1 MKINHI
7 ITEFVTPQA
16 TAQDPGLEREK
27 DVDVIFFGRMPQD
40 FTARTAWKA
49 LEDVLP
55 REYPAGSERAQ
66 NKIAE
71 VSKNNGAVVTTKP
84 LSIAQKLVKEFQAR
98 GIKCRIDA
106 SGLEEDLTRRG
117 FLQGAGAAAVAGTAG
132 SAKAQTVKF
141 DVAARIAVQKAQGA
155 IGKFF
160 TVKFGGEQSR
170 IMDYIAQNVNK
181 AVLAYCMDTNGYN
194 VLEVIDYATDSAYRA
209 ADAVPPSITDR
220 GGAKTAISIA
230 NTFMD
235 AYTAAILQ
243 KLNEYIR
250 VGRSQQQP
258 QQQPQQSEKAKYTGD
273 NKTESQIPARVIA
286 TYVLSSDPS
295 NAIPP
300 EIAQLA
306 REELQN
312 FIKIY
317 NAKEWVN
324 ANVNNLKKIFL
335 TDYKNNEPE
344 KYKQTVNGY
353 KQFANQNIDALKK
366 LNSTPADND
375 LTFKESVNHD
385 MVEAARPPVA
395 PDPQNY
401 DSDVDYYNDRD
412 ADPIPQDTDA
422 DYENMDET
430 KEKIGNMDADAFD
443 DAISRLKKLA
453 GAGPL
458 RTVYDPA
465 RRVYKNVPHA
475 VQPAQQPKK
484 VR

>member
-27 DVDVIFFGRMPQD
+27 DVDVIFFGFMPQD

-106 SGLEEDLTRRG
+106 PGLEEDIKVPGPMR
-117 FLQGAGAAAVAGTAG
+117 
-132 SAKAQTVKF
+132 
-141 DVAARIAVQKAQGA
+141 
-155 IGKFF
+155 
-160 TVKFGGEQSR
+160 
-170 IMDYIAQNVNK
+170 MNDYHDQ
-181 AVLAYCMDTNGYN
+181 
-194 VLEVIDYATDSAYRA
+194 
-209 ADAVPPSITDR
+209 ADAIQEKLRQAMQAGNKQLIQQLSKQRDDLDAHV
-220 GGAKTAISIA
+220 KTHG
-230 NTFMD
+230 MM
-235 AYTAAILQ
+235 
-243 KLNEYIR
+243 
-250 VGRSQQQP
+250 
-258 QQQPQQSEKAKYTGD
+258 
-273 NKTESQIPARVIA
+273 
-286 TYVLSSDPS
+286 
-295 NAIPP
+295 P
-300 EIAQLA
+300 E
-306 REELQN
+306 
-312 FIKIY
+312 
-317 NAKEWVN
+317 
-324 ANVNNLKKIFL
+324 
-335 TDYKNNEPE
+335 D
-344 KYKQTVNGY
+344 
-353 KQFANQNIDALKK
+353 
-366 LNSTPADND
+366 
-375 LTFKESVNHD
+375 
-385 MVEAARPPVA
+385 ARPPVA

-412 ADPIPQDTDA
+412 AEDTTDSEA
-422 DYENMDET
+422 DYENMDDAESDDWFDES

-443 DAISRLKKLA
+443 AALSRMKKLA

-484 VR
+484 AR